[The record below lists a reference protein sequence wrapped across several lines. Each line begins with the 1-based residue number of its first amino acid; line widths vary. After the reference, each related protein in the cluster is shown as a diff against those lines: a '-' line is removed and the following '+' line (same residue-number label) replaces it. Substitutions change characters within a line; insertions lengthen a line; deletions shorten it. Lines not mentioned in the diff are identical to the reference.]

1 MSNNKQLSRED
12 VIKLSVSRSAEN
24 KISTAQKL
32 SGLYNSPNISMGERK
47 LAEDIFR
54 IMVEDVEISVR
65 QILSECLKKSRNI
78 PSDIVNKLIH
88 DENSVSIPFIKYY
101 EDLKDS
107 ELISILNA
115 QNIDKQK
122 AVAQRRNLSNEVSS
136 YIVDKCNEEVV
147 ITLISNNSANI
158 YEATYQNILNKYSD
172 NEKVKRCLVYRSELP
187 VTVIS
192 RLIQHLSE
200 ELQKRLILTH
210 NLPADIAS
218 DIIEEVKEK
227 ATLKVSA
234 EYSSD
239 KQIEALVRELYSSNK
254 LTPSLVVRSICM
266 GDLKFFEYALVYL
279 ANLPITEVRK
289 ILYNS
294 QVDFVVRNLLRKAF
308 IPKNLFP
315 AVFSALKVIKD
326 IRFDMRKSNAQTFT
340 HKVIE
345 RILSYAN
352 AEEDFDKKDVEY
364 LISKIDWKPRRSLK
378 TDAGAA

>member
-1 MSNNKQLSRED
+1 MQNNKQLSRED

-32 SGLYNSPNISMGERK
+32 STLYNMPNISLGERK

-65 QILSECLKKSRNI
+65 QILAECLKKSRNI
-78 PSDIVNKLIH
+78 PNDIVNKLIH

-107 ELISILNA
+107 DLIGILNA

-122 AVAQRRNLSNEVSS
+122 AVAQRRNLSNDVSA
-136 YIVDKCNEEVV
+136 YIVDKCSEDVV

-158 YEATYQNILNKYSD
+158 YEKTYQNILDKYSSSE
-172 NEKVKRCLVYRSELP
+172 NVKRCLVYRSELP

-192 RLIQHLSE
+192 RLIQHLSD

-239 KQIEALVRELYSSNK
+239 KQIEELVHELYSSNK
-254 LTPSLVVRSICM
+254 LTPSLVVRAICM
-266 GDLKFFEYALVYL
+266 GDLKFFEYSIVYL
-279 ANLPITEVRK
+279 SNTPITEVRK
-289 ILYNS
+289 ILFNT
-294 QVDFVVRNLLRKAF
+294 QVDFVIRNLLRKAF

-326 IRFDMRKSNAQTFT
+326 IRFDMKNSNSQTFS

-345 RILSYAN
+345 RILSYSN
-352 AEEDFDKKDVEY
+352 AEDELDRKDIEY
-364 LISKIDWKPRRSLK
+364 LISKID
-378 TDAGAA
+378 

>member
-1 MSNNKQLSRED
+1 MVYLLGDIMVKVKSLSQED
-12 VIKLSVSRSAEN
+12 VVKLAQSPSAKNKIETVDKLSV
-24 KISTAQKL
+24 
-32 SGLYNSPNISMGERK
+32 LYNQSDISFTERK

-54 IMVEDVEISVR
+54 LMVEDVELKVR
-65 QILSECLKKSRNI
+65 QTLSECLKNSKSI
-78 PSDIVNKLIH
+78 PHDLVQKLIS
-88 DENSVSIPFIKYY
+88 DENSVSVPFIQFY
-101 EDLKDS
+101 EGLSDNDL
-107 ELISILNA
+107 LAIINA
-115 QNIDKQK
+115 QNVDKQK
-122 AVAQRRNLSNEVSS
+122 AVAQRRNLSGDVSD
-136 YIVDKCNEEVV
+136 YIVNKCNQDVV
-147 ITLISNNSANI
+147 VTLISNNSATIREN
-158 YEATYQNILNKYSD
+158 TYQNIIDKYKD
-172 NEKVKRCLVYRSELP
+172 VNEVKETLVNRDELP
-187 VTVIS
+187 ITVITKILDS
-192 RLIQHLSE
+192 LSE
-200 ELQKRLILTH
+200 DLQKRLILKH
-210 NLPADIAS
+210 NLPVDIAS
-218 DIIEEVKEK
+218 DIIEKVREK

-234 EYSSD
+234 EFSSD
-239 KQIEALVRELYSSNK
+239 KQIEALVRQLYASNK
-254 LTPSLVVRSICM
+254 LTPSLVVRSVCM

-364 LISKIDWKPRRSLK
+364 LISKID
-378 TDAGAA
+378 

>member
-1 MSNNKQLSRED
+1 MVKVKSLSQDD
-12 VIKLSVSRSAEN
+12 VAKLAQSPSAEN
-24 KISTAQKL
+24 KIETVNKL
-32 SGLYNSPNISMGERK
+32 SVLYNQPDISLTERK

-54 IMVEDVEISVR
+54 LMVVDVEIKVR
-65 QILSECLKKSRNI
+65 QILSECLKNSKDI
-78 PSDIVNKLIH
+78 PHDLVQKLIN

-101 EDLKDS
+101 EGLSDRDL
-107 ELISILNA
+107 LGIINA
-115 QNIDKQK
+115 QNVDKQK
-122 AVAQRRNLSNEVSS
+122 AVAQRRNLSGDVSD
-136 YIVDKCNEEVV
+136 YIVNKCNQDVV
-147 ITLISNNSANI
+147 VTLISNNSATIREN
-158 YEATYQNILNKYSD
+158 TFQNIIDKYKD
-172 NEKVKRCLVYRSELP
+172 VNEVKETLVNRDELP
-187 VTVIS
+187 ITVITKILNS
-192 RLIQHLSE
+192 LSE
-200 ELQKRLILTH
+200 DLQKRLILMH
-210 NLPADIAS
+210 NLPVDVAS
-218 DIIEEVKEK
+218 DIIEKVREK

-234 EYSSD
+234 EFSSD

-364 LISKIDWKPRRSLK
+364 LISKID
-378 TDAGAA
+378 

>member
-1 MSNNKQLSRED
+1 MQNNKQLSRED

-32 SGLYNSPNISMGERK
+32 STLYNMPNISLGERK

-65 QILSECLKKSRNI
+65 QILAECLKKSRNI
-78 PSDIVNKLIH
+78 PNDIVNKLIH

-107 ELISILNA
+107 DLIGILNA

-122 AVAQRRNLSNEVSS
+122 AVAQRRNLSNDVSA
-136 YIVDKCNEEVV
+136 YIVDKCSEDVV

-158 YEATYQNILNKYSD
+158 YEKTYQNILDKYSSSE
-172 NEKVKRCLVYRSELP
+172 NVKRCLVYRSELP

-239 KQIEALVRELYSSNK
+239 KQIEELVHELYSSNK
-254 LTPSLVVRSICM
+254 LTPSLVVRAICM
-266 GDLKFFEYALVYL
+266 GDLKFFEYSIVYL
-279 ANLPITEVRK
+279 SNTPITEVRK
-289 ILYNS
+289 ILCNT
-294 QVDFVVRNLLRKAF
+294 QVDFVIRNLLRKAF

-326 IRFDMRKSNAQTFT
+326 IRFDMKNSNSQTFS

-345 RILSYAN
+345 RILSYSN
-352 AEEDFDKKDVEY
+352 AEDELDRKDIEY
-364 LISKIDWKPRRSLK
+364 LISKIDWKHRRPSPTAVLQ
-378 TDAGAA
+378 